1 MAGLGVHMLIA
12 LSFRV
17 VVSHSISAVQDTTS
31 SCFEIMPPLFIWG
44 RYLRP
49 LSPGTHSISA
59 CLRALYSRSAPQAS
73 SHDTT
78 IVSQQKEQLQHQH
91 EARDSQKKRQSA
103 REWYHRQIL
112 DPEYCQR
119 KQQYAREWY
128 RKQMLDPEYRQRK
141 QQYQKER
148 YHKQMLDPEYRQ
160 KRAEVSRKFYADRR
174 RDIEWFRQHVYAA
187 NKRFHDRIFADDA
200 MRQNKNAY
208 SAKWSK
214 QRYCADPQFRLYH
227 GLKKW
232 YRLQREHLSQ
242 FVWEHW
248 RPIYHQD
255 KVERTC
261 ATCATTRI
269 NGSRLWVRMQ
279 TIMRFDFFF

>member
-1 MAGLGVHMLIA
+1 
-12 LSFRV
+12 
-17 VVSHSISAVQDTTS
+17 
-31 SCFEIMPPLFIWG
+31 
-44 RYLRP
+44 
-49 LSPGTHSISA
+49 
-59 CLRALYSRSAPQAS
+59 
-73 SHDTT
+73 
-78 IVSQQKEQLQHQH
+78 
-91 EARDSQKKRQSA
+91 
-103 REWYHRQIL
+103 
-112 DPEYCQR
+112 
-119 KQQYAREWY
+119 
-128 RKQMLDPEYRQRK
+128 MLDPEYRQRK
-141 QQYQKER
+141 QQYQTER

-208 SAKWSK
+208 SAKWNK

-269 NGSRLWVRMQ
+269 NGSRLWFERKNTSDCNSTSYDCLGCYAESKWSKIVPMEAKGAS
-279 TIMRFDFFF
+279 RFYKPRDPEVLAMLEAREKE